1 MTTEQSGREETKQKP
16 RNVRTQTNELLAH
29 HLFSLLRA
37 AEKQK
42 GKEKFRPPDSAGP
55 GRRGLRAASLFDPRD
70 SWRMSFAKS
79 TCARVSEAQRL
90 LEYIEELFA
99 ILLLVWKGGW
109 FKLTDGGL

>member
-42 GKEKFRPPDSAGP
+42 GKEKFPS
-55 GRRGLRAASLFDPRD
+55 S
-70 SWRMSFAKS
+70 
-79 TCARVSEAQRL
+79 
-90 LEYIEELFA
+90 
-99 ILLLVWKGGW
+99 
-109 FKLTDGGL
+109 